1 MGLGPSKEKIRKILE
16 HSITNPISSDQK
28 NIKIEYKFDYT
39 GAAAEAEENSNS
51 TAHGGENR
59 PGEEGNSFILSEQIN
74 QSLDNPILN
83 VKNMNK
89 FPYSAIGTI
98 TCKFPVDENKEFTYT
113 CFLIDTNV
121 VLTLAANLDSN
132 SKGGKAKSIMCSF
145 SKEPVKWENITIQG
159 SETKGKGKKEKDK
172 DKNQNEALDNLQSKL
187 AVIFFDDSIGK
198 EWIGAEGGKKEDF
211 EGRDT
216 FVVFSFEDKGTTT
229 TTNGEKD
236 SNTGKNKFREIFISN
251 INPFSQKLDDDKD
264 DEGTNKDDLI
274 KQSPGSPLY
283 YNDYNN
289 GAYAIAIL
297 NDSFEF
303 QYFDR
308 KTMVFLANMVNQGKL
323 LRKKVNKG
331 IDEDNIVQLDLQRN
345 DFGPLDIKYLTD
357 FDLKN
362 LRILDLSSNSIK
374 PQGAFYLSQGKF
386 SSLESLNLNF
396 NEIGDEGLN
405 HIANGFFSKLNSL
418 YLFHDNISAEGIKY
432 LVKAEFVNNL
442 IILSLSEN
450 PNIGDTGVRHMKE
463 HKGWSKL
470 SILNLNYTG
479 LTDVAL
485 DYLGKSSM
493 PKLKKLNIQGNK
505 FTENGK
511 ANINALRMNHIHV
524 SYRTEAERQRE
535 KQKKNKE
542 KGKEKTDNEKG
553 KENEKQNN

>member
-16 HSITNPISSDQK
+16 HSITNPISPDQK
-28 NIKIEYKFDYT
+28 NIKIEYKFDYA
-39 GAAAEAEENSNS
+39 GAAAEAEENSNG
-51 TAHGGENR
+51 TNRGGENKT
-59 PGEEGNSFILSEQIN
+59 GAEGDSFILSEQIN
-74 QSLDNPILN
+74 QVLDNPILN

-121 VLTLAANLDSN
+121 VLTLAANLESN
-132 SKGGKAKSIMCSF
+132 SKGGKAKSIVCSF
-145 SKEPVKWENITIQG
+145 CKEPVKWENITIQG
-159 SETKGKGKKEKDK
+159 SETKGKKKDKDK

-198 EWIGAEGGKKEDF
+198 EWIGVEGGKKEDF

-216 FVVFSFEDKGTTT
+216 FAVFSFEDKGTTT
-229 TTNGEKD
+229 THDEKD
-236 SNTGKNKFREIFISN
+236 SNTSQQKFREIFISN
-251 INPFSQKLDDDKD
+251 INPFSQKA
-264 DEGTNKDDLI
+264 EDDLI

-405 HIANGFFSKLNSL
+405 HIANGFFTKLNSL

-463 HKGWSKL
+463 HKGWAKL

-505 FTENGK
+505 FSENGK

-524 SYRTEAERQRE
+524 SYRTEAERQKER
-535 KQKKNKE
+535 QRKNKE
-542 KGKEKTDNEKG
+542 KEKEKDKEK
-553 KENEKQNN
+553 EKVKK